1 MQKMKRLPNIG
12 TLVTGTHS
20 SAYGNC
26 KLQHLDKLQ
35 ILIKIT
41 HPCSNGNINK
51 HKKEIQNS
59 KLAHHHKEINIFI
72 W

>member
-51 HKKEIQNS
+51 HKKEIQN
-59 KLAHHHKEINIFI
+59 
-72 W
+72 